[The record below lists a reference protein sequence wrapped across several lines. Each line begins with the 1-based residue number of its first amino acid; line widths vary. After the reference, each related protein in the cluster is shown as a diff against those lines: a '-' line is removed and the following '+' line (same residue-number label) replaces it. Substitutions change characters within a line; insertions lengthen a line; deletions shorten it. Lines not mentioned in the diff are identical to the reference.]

1 MPGILRRVEWLIIV
15 TLDKQRNI
23 RKITLNS
30 ADPFAKYTQAGLASI
45 LALEHVAVCLGE
57 I

>member
-1 MPGILRRVEWLIIV
+1 MVRDVLHITGIV
-15 TLDKQRNI
+15 TLDEQRNI
-23 RKITLNS
+23 RKIILNS